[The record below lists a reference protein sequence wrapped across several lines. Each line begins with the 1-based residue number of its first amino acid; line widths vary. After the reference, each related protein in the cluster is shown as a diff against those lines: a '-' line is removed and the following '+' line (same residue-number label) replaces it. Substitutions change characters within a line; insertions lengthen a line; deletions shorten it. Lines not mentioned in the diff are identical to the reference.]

1 MGKRTGKPRGRPP
14 GAKNQDTLSKEM
26 AREALREI
34 VMREMEP
41 MILAQI
47 SHAKGLSYFVGRD
60 RLGKF
65 KKLTSD
71 EAQKALYEGGSSE
84 YTVVE
89 VWEKDP
95 SVQAFTDLMNRAL
108 DKPKEQEQVI
118 NLKGSVDIVERLQ
131 AARRRLTNPCFLQAA
146 NRQQVQ

>member
-1 MGKRTGKPRGRPP
+1 M
-14 GAKNQDTLSKEM
+14 QEHMSEM
-26 AREALREI
+26 TA
-34 VMREMEP
+34 
-41 MILAQI
+41 AQI
-47 SHAKGLSYFVGRD
+47 AHAKGLSYLVGRD

-71 EAQKALYEGGSSE
+71 EAQKALEEGGTSE

-118 NLKGSVDIVERLQ
+118 NVKGSVEIVERLQ
-131 AARRRLTNPCFLQAA
+131 AARKRLERR
-146 NRQQVQ
+146 